1 MTRIYTD
8 GAEFQDLL
16 FFSSTSGSPTAD
28 TTTFRSG
35 LASYKMDNNESGSKS
50 ITALSEAYFRLAF
63 YISADPGTILS
74 WYSGATVLGS
84 LRRNSTSKF
93 LELYTSTGTLVDTGA
108 IAIQA
113 TTWYVIEVHVNI
125 HDSTGALDVRVDGV
139 DDAAFAGDT
148 KPGAAT
154 TFDLILY
161 HGGANTSYYDDLAM
175 NDTAGGSDDSWCGDG
190 KVILLK
196 PNANGDVS
204 GLTGSD
210 ADSTDNYL
218 LVDDFP
224 HDTDTTYTEG
234 SVTDDYDSY
243 NLAASGLTSVSI
255 LRVFAECRAR
265 DTVAEGGTMALMLET
280 NATEYTGSDQALLT
294 SYLSYKGTQYTT
306 NPQTTIAWTVAEL
319 DALQA
324 GFKVRP

>member
-8 GAEFQDLL
+8 GAEFKDLL
-16 FFSSTSGSPTAD
+16 FFSSTSGAPTAD
-28 TTTFRSG
+28 ATTFRSG
-35 LASYKMDNNESGSKS
+35 LASYKMDNNELGNKN
-50 ITALSEAYFRLAF
+50 ITALSEAYFRLAL
-63 YISADPGTILS
+63 YISADPSNILS
-74 WYSGATVLGS
+74 WLSGTTWLGT
-84 LRRNSTSKF
+84 LKRNTTSKF
-93 LELYTSTGTLVDTGA
+93 LELYTSTATLVATGD

-113 TTWYVIEVHVNI
+113 STWYVIEVHVKI
-125 HDSTGALDVRVDGV
+125 DDTTGALDVRVDGV

-148 KPGAAT
+148 KPGAET
-154 TFDLILY
+154 TFNTLRY
-161 HGGANTSYYDDLAM
+161 HGGSNTSYYDDLAM
-175 NDTAGGSDDSWCGDG
+175 NDTAGGADNSWCGDG
-190 KVILLK
+190 KIILLK

-294 SYLSYKGTQYTT
+294 SYLGYTGTQYTT
-306 NPQTTIAWTVAEL
+306 NPQSAAAWSVAEL
-319 DALQA
+319 DALQV